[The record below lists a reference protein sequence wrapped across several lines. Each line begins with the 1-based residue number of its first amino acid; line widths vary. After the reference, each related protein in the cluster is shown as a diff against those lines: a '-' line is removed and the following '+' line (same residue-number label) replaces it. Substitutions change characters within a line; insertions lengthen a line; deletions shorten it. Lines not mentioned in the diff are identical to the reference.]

1 MKIQILLKKT
11 SEWLN
16 GKGPESDLVIS
27 SRIRLARNIS
37 GFNFPWKADK
47 KERKQLLD
55 IIQQASSQ
63 CKSMKEGSIFI
74 NMDELD
80 EIDRQFLVERH
91 LISHELANS
100 KFGSSVIISKN
111 ETTSIMA
118 NEEDHLRIQVMNS
131 GLQLFETWQAINE
144 LDSEMEK
151 SLNYAFDAKIGYL
164 TVCPTNVGT
173 GIRVSVMLHLPALV
187 YTKQINKVLQATVKL
202 GLAVRGLYGEGSE
215 ALGNLFQISN
225 QATLGMSEPEIIENL
240 SKVIKQ
246 VLTYEK
252 NQRRYLINNNLK
264 DVEDKVYRAFGI
276 LSNARIINSKETI
289 GHLSTLRM
297 GIDLGILD
305 SNYRKKVNELMILT
319 QPAHL
324 QKGLDTVLN
333 TLSRD
338 TERANLIRKTLKP
351 GKSSSSNEKGQE

>member
-16 GKGPESDLVIS
+16 GKGPEADLVIS
-27 SRIRLARNIS
+27 SRIRLARNLH
-37 GFNFPWKADK
+37 GQRFPWKADK
-47 KERKQLLD
+47 KEKKKIRELV
-55 IIQQASSQ
+55 
-63 CKSMKEGSIFI
+63 EGAAAQTTSIKDGSLFI
-74 NMDELD
+74 NIDDLD

-91 LISHELANS
+91 LISPELAS
-100 KFGSSVIISKN
+100 GQTGSSVVISKN
-111 ETTSIMA
+111 ESVSIMV
-118 NEEDHLRIQVMNS
+118 NEEDHIRMQVMSS
-131 GLQLFETWQAINE
+131 GLQLFEVWQTINE
-144 LDSEMEK
+144 LDTEMEK
-151 SLNYAFDAKIGYL
+151 QLEYAYSSKFGYL

-225 QATLGMSEPEIIENL
+225 QATLGMSEMEIIENI

-246 VLTYEK
+246 VITYER
-252 NQRRYLINNNLK
+252 NQRRYLINHNLK
-264 DVEDKVYRAFGI
+264 EVEDKVYRAFGI
-276 LSNARIINSKETI
+276 LTNARIINSKETI

-305 SNYRKKVNELMILT
+305 AHYRKKVNELMISS

-324 QKGLDTVLN
+324 QKSLDRILN
-333 TLSRD
+333 SVERD
-338 TERANLIRKTLKP
+338 VERATLIRQTLKIN
-351 GKSSSSNEKGQE
+351 KSSHEMKG